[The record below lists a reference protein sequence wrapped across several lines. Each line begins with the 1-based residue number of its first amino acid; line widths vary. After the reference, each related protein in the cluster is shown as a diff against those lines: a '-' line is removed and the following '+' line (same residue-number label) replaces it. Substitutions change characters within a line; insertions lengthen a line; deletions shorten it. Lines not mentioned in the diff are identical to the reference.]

1 MEDSFRILLV
11 EDSRTQAA
19 RFEKLFKAEGWEVV
33 CAVAAEEAL
42 ELLGR
47 VRPDLI
53 VIDYYLPGMKGDEF
67 CREIRMN
74 VNTRGIPVLM
84 LTVGGTQDAETRGLE
99 SGADDYLSKSAD
111 PDILLVRARALLRKS
126 RSSPAVLEHGGKFSG
141 RAKLLAID
149 DSPTYLQYLAR
160 EMSSESYAVEKAA
173 TAEEGL
179 ERLERESFDCVLV
192 DLELPGLNGIEV
204 CRRIAEV
211 GRASQS
217 PVITVVVTGHEDKE
231 NMTRSLEAGADD
243 FIGKSADISVLKA
256 RIRALLR
263 RKFVMEE
270 NRRLLEEFKNM
281 ELEAMRA
288 RAEKEAAEVRATLAG
303 KLAESNR
310 ELERAN
316 RRLREALEVTR
327 AITDNAAEA
336 LFLTDGAGR
345 VTFVNPAA
353 ERMFGYSRQELLGQP
368 LHDKIHRD
376 PRNGSVV
383 PLEECPLAES
393 LKTGATLTGLEAQF
407 VCKDGSAVDVAWSI
421 APVLEKGSVT
431 AAVLVIHDISERKR
445 SEEKLRQAQRLESIG
460 LLAGGVAHDFNN
472 ILTGIMGNAS
482 LIEEELPPSAAD
494 RIHAV
499 IDGAEKAANLTRQLL
514 AYSGKGQFIIE
525 QLDLSELVRDMAG
538 LMRLSVPKNV
548 ELLYDLV
555 DGLPLISADPGQMQ
569 QIVMNLVINA
579 GEAIG
584 PEGNGSVRVSTGVEE
599 IAAPFTDAAGTQVA
613 AGCYVFLQVKDTG
626 CGMDEQTRAR
636 IFEPFYTTKFT
647 GRGLGL
653 AAVSGIVRSQ
663 KGAIL
668 VESEPGA
675 GSAFRTLLPIVR
687 SASERRDSSA
697 EARRSMVL
705 VVDDEQSVRDFLKAA
720 LEQHGYSVLLAHDGS
735 DGMELWEKHRGEIV
749 LVLLDL
755 VMPIAGGQ
763 QMLAE
768 IKRRDPDARVLLT
781 SGYNEEE
788 AKRLCA
794 CYDGTAFIQKPY
806 SARTLLQ
813 RVHEAIGARAESP
826 C

>member
-1 MEDSFRILLV
+1 MEVSYRILLV

-19 RFEKLFKAEGWEVV
+19 RFERLFTKEGWDVI
-33 CAVAAEEAL
+33 CAVTAEEAL

-47 VRPDLI
+47 ARPDLI

-111 PDILLVRARALLRKS
+111 PDILLLRTRALLRKS
-126 RSSPAVLEHGGKFSG
+126 RSAPALLEHGGKFSG

-149 DSPTYLQYLAR
+149 DSPTYLEYLAH
-160 EMSSESYAVEKAA
+160 EMSSESYTVEKAA

-179 ERLERESFDCVLV
+179 ARLERETFDCVLV

-217 PVITVVVTGHEDKE
+217 PVITIVVTGHDDKE

-270 NRRLLEEFKNM
+270 NRRLFEEFKNM
-281 ELEAMRA
+281 ELEAIRA
-288 RAEKEAAEVRATLAG
+288 RAEKEAAEVRATMAE
-303 KLAESNR
+303 KLAKSNR

-327 AITDNAAEA
+327 AITENAAEA
-336 LFLTDGAGR
+336 LFLADAAGR

-353 ERMFGYSRQELLGQP
+353 EHMFGYSRQELLGQP
-368 LHDKIHRD
+368 LHDKIHRN
-376 PRNGSVV
+376 PRDGSPV
-383 PLEECPLAES
+383 PIEDCPVAES
-393 LKTGATLTGLEAQF
+393 LKTGVTLTGLEAQF
-407 VCKDGSAVDVAWSI
+407 MCKDGSVVDVAWSS
-421 APVLEKGSVT
+421 APVLEKGSVI
-431 AAVLVIHDISERKR
+431 AAVIVVHDISERKR
-445 SEEKLRQAQRLESIG
+445 AEEKLRQAQRLESIG

-482 LIEEELPPSAAD
+482 LIEQDVPPETAE
-494 RIHAV
+494 RIRAV

-538 LMRLSVPKNV
+538 LVRLSVPKSV
-548 ELLYDLV
+548 ELLYDLC

-569 QIVMNLVINA
+569 QIIMNLVINA

-584 PEGNGSVRVSTGVEE
+584 PERNGTVRISTGVEE
-599 IAAPFTDAAGTQVA
+599 VAAPFTDAAGAQVA
-613 AGCYVFLQVKDTG
+613 PGCYVSLQVKDTG
-626 CGMDEQTRAR
+626 CGMDEQTRAK

-668 VESEPGA
+668 VESAPGA
-675 GSAFRTLLPIVR
+675 GSVFRVLLPATR
-687 SASERRDSSA
+687 SANERPDA
-697 EARRSMVL
+697 FVEARQPKVL

-720 LEQHGYSVLLAHDGS
+720 LEHHGYSVLVAHDGS
-735 DGMELWEKHRGEIV
+735 DGMELWRKHRGEIA

-755 VMPIAGGQ
+755 VMPIAGGR

-768 IKRRDPDARVLLT
+768 IKSLDPNARVLLT

-794 CYDGTAFIQKPY
+794 SYVGTAFIQKPY
-806 SARTLLQ
+806 TARTVLQ
-813 RVHEAIGARAESP
+813 RVQEAIAARAGSR